1 MRHGADL
8 VLKRLAGLRRETRG
22 VVLIEFALVMPVM
35 LTMYLGAY
43 VVSEMVMCNRKVTV
57 AATTLADLVSHN
69 MGPSG
74 VASAPTSSDA
84 SSYLSGGALVM
95 SPFPLSGATET
106 ITLLRVCSTTR
117 AYVVWSQSQTQNDA
131 GTVQSSPVTSGSTAN
146 PTIVT
151 LPSGLLAPQSGSG
164 TYYPLAPTST
174 TQSNTNI
181 DICGNTSGS
190 GQTPVV
196 GSAGAYLYVG
206 SVSYNYRPAISYT
219 TLATTQMAGSIYMIP
234 RQN

>member
-8 VLKRLAGLRRETRG
+8 VLRLLSTLRREARG
-22 VVLIEFALVMPVM
+22 VVLIEFALVLPVM

-57 AATTLADLVSHN
+57 AATTLTDLVSHN

-74 VASAPTSSDA
+74 IASSPGTSDA
-84 SSYLSGGALVM
+84 TSYLSGGALVM

-131 GTVQSSPVTSGSTAN
+131 GTVQTKPITAGSTAN

-151 LPSGLLAPQSGSG
+151 LPSGILAPQSGTSS
-164 TYYPLAPTST
+164 YYPLAPTST
-174 TQSNTNI
+174 SQANTNI
-181 DICGNTSGS
+181 DICSNTSGS

-196 GSAGAYLYVG
+196 GSTGAYLYVG
-206 SVSYNYRPAISYT
+206 SVTYNYRPAISYT